1 MHMNKLLKEPLLHF
15 LVLGLALFV
24 LFELV
29 AEEEGSAGGKTITV
43 DRDALLTFIQFRTRA
58 FEPSIAAQRLDGL
71 SDQELE
77 LLVDDYVREEALY
90 REALALG
97 MDRNDYVIKRRMI
110 QSVEFITKGFVTRAV
125 EVSDDDVKAHY
136 EANRKDYYIEPFV
149 TFTHVFFSNEGRT
162 EAEIDALAAAELN
175 ALNTRRVPF
184 SAAPGRGE
192 RFPYFVNYVERDP
205 EFVASHFGSAMAE
218 AIFSLEPDELA
229 WKGPYLSPYGT
240 HLVLLTRKAPGRF
253 PELSEIESSVRQ
265 DAERAALQK
274 ANEAAIQAIV
284 DTYEVERQPEP
295 RQRAGAG

>member
-1 MHMNKLLKEPLLHF
+1 MSKLLKEPLLHF

-24 LFELV
+24 LFDLV
-29 AEEEGSAGGKTITV
+29 SEEEGYAGGKTITV
-43 DRDALLTFIQFRTRA
+43 DRAALLTFIQFRTRA

-125 EVSDDDVKAHY
+125 EVSDEDVRAHY
-136 EANRKDYYIEPFV
+136 EAHRDDYYVEPFV
-149 TFTHVFFSNEGRT
+149 TFTHVFISNDNRT
-162 EAEIDALAAAELN
+162 DTEVDALAAAELN
-175 ALNTRRVPF
+175 ELNARKVPF

-229 WKGPYLSPYGT
+229 WKGPFVSPYGA

-253 PELSEIESSVRQ
+253 PPLDEIQASVRQ
-265 DAERAALQK
+265 DAQRAAVQQK
-274 ANEAAIQAIV
+274 NEAAIQAIV
-284 DTYEVERQPEP
+284 DTYEVQRQPEP
-295 RQRAGAG
+295 RKPVSG

>member
-1 MHMNKLLKEPLLHF
+1 MSKLLKEPLLHF

-24 LFELV
+24 LFDLV
-29 AEEEGSAGGKTITV
+29 SEEEGYAGGKTITV
-43 DRDALLTFIQFRTRA
+43 DRAALLTFIQFRTRA

-125 EVSDDDVKAHY
+125 EVSDEDVRAHY
-136 EANRKDYYIEPFV
+136 EAHRDDYYVEPFV
-149 TFTHVFFSNEGRT
+149 TFTHVFISNDNRT
-162 EAEIDALAAAELN
+162 DAEVDALAAAELN
-175 ALNTRRVPF
+175 ELNARKVPF

-229 WKGPYLSPYGT
+229 WKGPFVSPYGA

-253 PELSEIESSVRQ
+253 PPLDEIQASVRQ
-265 DAERAALQK
+265 DAQRAAVQQK
-274 ANEAAIQAIV
+274 NEAAIQAIV
-284 DTYEVERQPEP
+284 DTYEVQRQPEP
-295 RQRAGAG
+295 RKPVSG